1 MISESQIEEIVG
13 RVVQELRQREKL
25 AIQQVNVPA
34 TERERNAS
42 EVCVLNERVV
52 TLAVVEKLTVR
63 PAELRVPTGAVI
75 TPSVRDWLREQEVEL
90 VIETSPQKNLVSPN
104 RLVWLVRWRTNMSDE
119 ACCHVKM
126 TGNVQS
132 EWYEGADA
140 IQRVHQRLRDEQG
153 SCRLRVVLFTDFPA
167 LALCELNREKNVR
180 AAACA
185 DMASLR
191 DSLTTLQHNVLVLDT
206 RHSRVKQLVGLVSE
220 FGNASP

>member
-34 TERERNAS
+34 TESERNAS

-90 VIETSPQKNLVSPN
+90 VSETSPQKNLVSPN

-119 ACCHVKM
+119 ACCHVEM

-132 EWYEGADA
+132 E
-140 IQRVHQRLRDEQG
+140 
-153 SCRLRVVLFTDFPA
+153 
-167 LALCELNREKNVR
+167 
-180 AAACA
+180 
-185 DMASLR
+185 
-191 DSLTTLQHNVLVLDT
+191 
-206 RHSRVKQLVGLVSE
+206 
-220 FGNASP
+220 